1 MKDFI
6 LYPYEYAGSSFNPKA
21 HAETR
26 LEIAGKKR
34 NFVLK
39 VHEGVIYF
47 KEPARAPVFAIVD
60 IVDDALARDP
70 IGLIS
75 RWQRDI
81 AQENYGAFIAKRDFF
96 AGLPVRGNFLMLVRA
111 DGQGWMREH
120 FDKGWFDLPTWE
132 KPQTFDLWN
141 DKAFE
146 AQIGSVFPWVKASL
160 LQRVV
165 EPETRGAETP
175 RWLGGSFDEF
185 SSLVTAAVHL
195 YLKPDFE
202 NGADLDFKLKSHSA
216 FAKGEIDAPWLK
228 SACLNP
234 KFDAVWQ
241 LLERQFHF
249 VGVHWNEGGEK
260 VEMYPRPRIEQ
271 VFQDGIAAWG
281 ENWRGNWAPQ
291 RGSVTF
297 RIHSPAR
304 LSEAEKQVAG
314 ELLERWMSGRGLTLP
329 GV

>member
-6 LYPYEYAGSSFNPKA
+6 LHPYGYPGSSFNPKA

-26 LEIAGKKR
+26 LEIGSKKR

-39 VHEGVIYF
+39 IHEGVLYF
-47 KEPARAPVFAIVD
+47 KEPARAPVFAIPD
-60 IVDDALARDP
+60 LVDDALAGDS

-75 RWQRDI
+75 RWQREI
-81 AQENYGAFIAKRDFF
+81 SVGNYGAFIAKRDFF

-111 DGQGWMREH
+111 DGTGWMREH
-120 FDKGWFDLPTWE
+120 FDREWFDLAAWE
-132 KPQTFDLWN
+132 EPQMFDLWN
-141 DKAFE
+141 EKELDAHI
-146 AQIGSVFPWVKASL
+146 AAALPWVKASL

-165 EPETRGAETP
+165 EPEIRSSETL
-175 RWLGGSFDEF
+175 RWLGGSFEEF

-195 YLKPDFE
+195 FLEPDFE
-202 NGADLDFKLKSHSA
+202 NGTDLDFKLKSHSA
-216 FAKGEIDAPWLK
+216 FAKGDIEAPWLK

-234 KFDAVWQ
+234 KFAEVWQ
-241 LLERQFHF
+241 QLERQFHY

-260 VEMYPRPRIEQ
+260 VEMYPRPRSER
-271 VFQDGIAAWG
+271 VFQDGLAQWG

-297 RIHSPAR
+297 RIPG
-304 LSEAEKQVAG
+304 LVKVSEAETQAEK
-314 ELLERWMSGRGLTLP
+314 ELLENWMMGRGFALSDT
-329 GV
+329 